1 MVLFLGKIVVAYLW
15 LFYFPSI
22 QTFQI
27 IFEYIIFKFLAQIFT
42 NPTQYT
48 IEKEN

>member
-1 MVLFLGKIVVAYLW
+1 MVLFLGNIVEVYLW
-15 LFYFPSI
+15 LFFPPSI

-42 NPTQYT
+42 NPAQYT